1 MNLVALRKVLIL
13 GLLLLGLSLVWQ
25 GSYIK
30 LKASLAE
37 WLISA
42 TWEGR
47 EAGLVPAKPW
57 PWADTRVVAR
67 LSVPGR
73 GIRRF
78 VMQDASGESLAFGPG
93 SMIRNQA
100 PGEQGYSLIVGHR
113 DTHFRFLSELKPG
126 DVLEIDNYLGQQ
138 AQFRVSGTRVLNT
151 EQEELRID
159 PEMSGLALVTCWPLD
174 ALVPGGPLRYL
185 VNAERIELPP
195 ELASY

>member
-1 MNLVALRKVLIL
+1 MNLVALRKALIL

-93 SMIRNQA
+93 SMIRNRV
-100 PGEQGYSLIVGHR
+100 PGEQAYTLIAGHR
-113 DTHFRFLSELKPG
+113 DTHFRFLSELEPG
-126 DVLEIDNYLGQQ
+126 DVLEIDNYLGQH
-138 AQFRVSGTRVLNT
+138 AQFRVSGARVINT
-151 EQEELRID
+151 EQGQLGID
-159 PEMSGLALVTCWPLD
+159 PETPGLTLVTCWPFD
-174 ALVPGGPLRYL
+174 ALVPGG
-185 VNAERIELPP
+185 
-195 ELASY
+195 

>member
-1 MNLVALRKVLIL
+1 MNSVALRKVLIL

-67 LSVPGR
+67 LRVPGR

-78 VMQDASGESLAFGPG
+78 VMQDASGESLA
-93 SMIRNQA
+93 S
-100 PGEQGYSLIVGHR
+100 
-113 DTHFRFLSELKPG
+113 
-126 DVLEIDNYLGQQ
+126 
-138 AQFRVSGTRVLNT
+138 
-151 EQEELRID
+151 
-159 PEMSGLALVTCWPLD
+159 SGLPAYRSWPT
-174 ALVPGGPLRYL
+174 
-185 VNAERIELPP
+185 
-195 ELASY
+195 ASKSV